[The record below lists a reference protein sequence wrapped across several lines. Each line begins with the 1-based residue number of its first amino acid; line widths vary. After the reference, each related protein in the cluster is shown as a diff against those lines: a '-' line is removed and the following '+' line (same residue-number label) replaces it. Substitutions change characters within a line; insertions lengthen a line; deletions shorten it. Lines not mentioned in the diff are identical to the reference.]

1 MYHGRFDLVEV
12 LERRDNLH
20 NNTSRLS
27 LRYRLVL
34 FEVEVKVMAVAV
46 LQHRAERV
54 GIDLKHIVQ
63 LDDPWVVQRFVDVV
77 LP

>member
-1 MYHGRFDLVEV
+1 MYDGRFDLVEV
-12 LERRDNLH
+12 LERRDDLH
-20 NNTSRLS
+20 DDTPRLS

-34 FEVEVKVMAVAV
+34 LQVEVQVVAVAV

-54 GIDLKHIVQ
+54 GVYLEHVVK
-63 LDDPWVVQRFVDVV
+63 LDDSRVVQRFVDIV